1 MKNNQN
7 NKENLVS
14 DLYSRQ
20 VGLYGLETMKKIM
33 KLNILIYGMRGLGI
47 EIAKNII
54 LSGPNRVTI
63 FDPNIAKIND
73 LTANFYLTKDDI
85 ENQKRRDEA
94 VINKLSLLNSYV
106 EVNIMKDKNILEN
119 INNSLKNE
127 KSKYDVVVI
136 SEFLSPDEII
146 KINDICRNNQIG
158 FIYTSQLGIYGFCF
172 VDFGDNF
179 TVIDENGSEPLKYCI
194 KSITKDKIG
203 VVTIDTT
210 AGILKL
216 GDNDKV
222 TFNEIEGMTELNKC
236 EPITIKVL
244 TNNSLKI
251 GDTSNFSEYISGGIM
266 TQIKQKKEYHFTSL
280 KERFDI
286 PYTEEEGLP
295 DPTDISKT
303 NTNEIIH
310 IGILSL
316 NKFFQENNNLPEL
329 NNKEHSKILIS
340 YAKEIYA
347 SKKKEDLFWLNGL
360 EEEIDNFEQIFEKT
374 ILRLSL
380 WARAQVSPISSFL
393 GGISAQEIVKY
404 TGKYNPIHQWV
415 WFDFSET
422 VENLDDN
429 IERNLM
435 NDRYDDQMAI
445 YGNKIQEKLNNENIF
460 IIGAGALGCEF
471 LKTFALMGIAT
482 NKDKIVTITDNDNIE
497 ISNLNRQFLFKHDNI
512 GEPKSIIASKEIT
525 KMNTDFHCNPMKARI
540 GIENENIFDE
550 KFWEKQDFIINAVD
564 NVEARLYI
572 SEQSIIFRKKLIDS
586 GTLGTIANSQVIIP
600 FKTIKYN
607 APIEDDS
614 EQRAIAMCTL
624 RNFPTLINHC
634 IEWARDNFD
643 GYFVNIIKELK
654 NLCENKQEYFKQ
666 LEKFPNY
673 YEKIPDIK
681 KVIEYTKFII
691 NKNYDDCIE
700 IAFNEYIKT
709 FNNNIIQI
717 LADNPPD
724 AINEDGSKFWSGN
737 KRIPI
742 PLPFDPENKL
752 IILYIKKYS
761 EILAN
766 SLSIPIINDDEYI
779 KKKCLSFKIDKFIPI
794 DRKNI
799 KNSYSKRY
807 KMNNDESNEDKKLRK
822 KKKFE
827 EIESR
832 IKKQKDEYEKV
843 KKEAIN
849 LNLPYFNTI
858 SSNFNIKEFEKDD
871 NSNGHVEFIYAA
883 SNLRATNFRIENCDI
898 YKAKMVSGN
907 ITPAIASTT
916 AAIVGIVALQLY
928 SLNQLD
934 DIQNI
939 RNCSFNF
946 AFNGYNFSKPMECEL
961 IHVNG
966 NSENIICIP
975 EKFTI
980 WDFIEINQS
989 MTIKEFIEYI
999 FNNYKVNI
1007 NSISCNNLN
1016 IYDSKTDKNN
1026 LNKKVEEA
1034 YNLLSKHKILDNK
1047 RFLIIDIQGRIDD
1060 TTAKLPR
1067 IKYIFK

>member
-1 MKNNQN
+1 MENNEN
-7 NKENLVS
+7 DKENLVS

-54 LSGPNRVTI
+54 LSGSNRVTI

-73 LTANFYLTKDDI
+73 LTANFYLTKDDV

-94 VINKLSLLNSYV
+94 VLNKLSLLNSYV

-119 INNSLKNE
+119 INHSLENE

-136 SEFLSPDEII
+136 SEFLSPEEII

-179 TVIDENGSEPLKYCI
+179 TVIDENGSEPLKYCV

-222 TFNEIEGMTELNKC
+222 TFDEIEGMTELNKC
-236 EPITIKVL
+236 EPIAIKVL

-251 GDTSNFSEYISGGIM
+251 GDTSNFSEYLSGGIM

-347 SKKKEDLFWLNGL
+347 SKKKDDLFWLNGL
-360 EEEIDNFEQIFEKT
+360 EEEIDDFEQIFEKT

-380 WARAQVSPISSFL
+380 WARAQISPISSFL

-429 IERNLM
+429 IDRNLM
-435 NDRYDDQMAI
+435 NNRYDDQTAI

-512 GEPKSIIASKEIT
+512 GEPKSIIASKEAT

-572 SEQSIIFRKKLIDS
+572 SEQSIIYRKKLIDS

-654 NLCENKQEYFKQ
+654 KLCENKQEYFKQ
-666 LEKFPNY
+666 FEKFPNY
-673 YEKIPDIK
+673 YEKIDDIK
-681 KVIEYTKFII
+681 KVMEYTKFII

-794 DRKNI
+794 DKKNI

-966 NSENIICIP
+966 NSENIIYIP

-980 WDFIEINQS
+980 WDFIEINQL

>member
-1 MKNNQN
+1 
-7 NKENLVS
+7 
-14 DLYSRQ
+14 
-20 VGLYGLETMKKIM
+20 
-33 KLNILIYGMRGLGI
+33 
-47 EIAKNII
+47 
-54 LSGPNRVTI
+54 
-63 FDPNIAKIND
+63 
-73 LTANFYLTKDDI
+73 
-85 ENQKRRDEA
+85 
-94 VINKLSLLNSYV
+94 
-106 EVNIMKDKNILEN
+106 
-119 INNSLKNE
+119 
-127 KSKYDVVVI
+127 
-136 SEFLSPDEII
+136 
-146 KINDICRNNQIG
+146 
-158 FIYTSQLGIYGFCF
+158 
-172 VDFGDNF
+172 
-179 TVIDENGSEPLKYCI
+179 
-194 KSITKDKIG
+194 
-203 VVTIDTT
+203 
-210 AGILKL
+210 
-216 GDNDKV
+216 
-222 TFNEIEGMTELNKC
+222 
-236 EPITIKVL
+236 
-244 TNNSLKI
+244 
-251 GDTSNFSEYISGGIM
+251 
-266 TQIKQKKEYHFTSL
+266 
-280 KERFDI
+280 
-286 PYTEEEGLP
+286 
-295 DPTDISKT
+295 
-303 NTNEIIH
+303 
-310 IGILSL
+310 
-316 NKFFQENNNLPEL
+316 
-329 NNKEHSKILIS
+329 
-340 YAKEIYA
+340 
-347 SKKKEDLFWLNGL
+347 
-360 EEEIDNFEQIFEKT
+360 
-374 ILRLSL
+374 
-380 WARAQVSPISSFL
+380 
-393 GGISAQEIVKY
+393 
-404 TGKYNPIHQWV
+404 
-415 WFDFSET
+415 
-422 VENLDDN
+422 
-429 IERNLM
+429 M

-445 YGNKIQEKLNNENIF
+445 YGNKIQEKLNNEIIF
-460 IIGAGALGCEF
+460 IIGAEALGCEF

-482 NKDKIVTITDNDNIE
+482 NKDKIVTITDNDNIKT
-497 ISNLNRQFLFKHDNI
+497 SNLNRQFLFKHDNI
-512 GEPKSIIASKEIT
+512 GEPKSIIASKETT

-673 YEKIPDIK
+673 YEKISDIK

-724 AINEDGSKFWSGN
+724 ALNEDGSKFWSGN

-794 DRKNI
+794 DKKNI

-939 RNCSFNF
+939 
-946 AFNGYNFSKPMECEL
+946 
-961 IHVNG
+961 
-966 NSENIICIP
+966 
-975 EKFTI
+975 
-980 WDFIEINQS
+980 
-989 MTIKEFIEYI
+989 
-999 FNNYKVNI
+999 
-1007 NSISCNNLN
+1007 
-1016 IYDSKTDKNN
+1016 
-1026 LNKKVEEA
+1026 
-1034 YNLLSKHKILDNK
+1034 
-1047 RFLIIDIQGRIDD
+1047 
-1060 TTAKLPR
+1060 
-1067 IKYIFK
+1067 

>member
-1 MKNNQN
+1 
-7 NKENLVS
+7 
-14 DLYSRQ
+14 
-20 VGLYGLETMKKIM
+20 
-33 KLNILIYGMRGLGI
+33 
-47 EIAKNII
+47 
-54 LSGPNRVTI
+54 
-63 FDPNIAKIND
+63 
-73 LTANFYLTKDDI
+73 
-85 ENQKRRDEA
+85 
-94 VINKLSLLNSYV
+94 
-106 EVNIMKDKNILEN
+106 
-119 INNSLKNE
+119 
-127 KSKYDVVVI
+127 
-136 SEFLSPDEII
+136 
-146 KINDICRNNQIG
+146 
-158 FIYTSQLGIYGFCF
+158 
-172 VDFGDNF
+172 
-179 TVIDENGSEPLKYCI
+179 
-194 KSITKDKIG
+194 
-203 VVTIDTT
+203 
-210 AGILKL
+210 
-216 GDNDKV
+216 
-222 TFNEIEGMTELNKC
+222 
-236 EPITIKVL
+236 
-244 TNNSLKI
+244 
-251 GDTSNFSEYISGGIM
+251 M

-295 DPTDISKT
+295 DPTDISKI

-316 NKFFQENNNLPEL
+316 NKFYQENNNLPEL

-360 EEEIDNFEQIFEKT
+360 EEEIDGFEQIFEKT

-380 WARAQVSPISSFL
+380 WSRAQVSPISSFL

-404 TGKYNPIHQWV
+404 AGKYNPIHQWL

-422 VENLDDN
+422 VENLDEN
-429 IERNLM
+429 IDRNLM

-512 GEPKSIIASKEIT
+512 GEPKSIIASKEAT
-525 KMNTDFHCNPMKARI
+525 KLNTDFHCNPMKARI

-572 SEQSIIFRKKLIDS
+572 SEQSIIYRKKLIDS

-607 APIEDDS
+607 EPIEDDS

-654 NLCENKQEYFKQ
+654 KFCENKEEYFKQ

-673 YEKIPDIK
+673 YEKIYDIE
-681 KVIEYTKFII
+681 KVMEYTKFII

-700 IAFNEYIKT
+700 IAFNEYFKT

-717 LADNPPD
+717 LADNPPYE
-724 AINEDGSKFWSGN
+724 INEDGSKFWSGN

-742 PLPFDPENKL
+742 PIPFDPENKL

-766 SLSIPIINDDEYI
+766 SLSININNDDEYI

-807 KMNNDESNEDKKLRK
+807 KMNKDESNEDKKLKK

-827 EIESR
+827 EIEAR
-832 IKKQKDEYEKV
+832 IKKQKDKYGKV

-849 LNLPYFNTI
+849 LNLPDFNNI
-858 SSNFNIKEFEKDD
+858 SSDFKIKEFEKDD
-871 NSNGHVEFIYAA
+871 NSNGHVKFIYATY
-883 SNLRATNFRIENCDI
+883 NLRATNFRIENCDI
-898 YKAKMVSGN
+898 YKVKMKSGN
-907 ITPAIASTT
+907 FTPAIASTSVG
-916 AAIVGIVALQLY
+916 IVGLVALQLY
-928 SLNQLD
+928 ALNQKD
-934 DIQNI
+934 DIKYI
-939 RNCSFNF
+939 RNCNINLTYNS
-946 AFNGYNFSKPMECEL
+946 YNFSMP
-961 IHVNG
+961 
-966 NSENIICIP
+966 
-975 EKFTI
+975 
-980 WDFIEINQS
+980 IE
-989 MTIKEFIEYI
+989 
-999 FNNYKVNI
+999 
-1007 NSISCNNLN
+1007 
-1016 IYDSKTDKNN
+1016 
-1026 LNKKVEEA
+1026 
-1034 YNLLSKHKILDNK
+1034 
-1047 RFLIIDIQGRIDD
+1047 
-1060 TTAKLPR
+1060 
-1067 IKYIFK
+1067 